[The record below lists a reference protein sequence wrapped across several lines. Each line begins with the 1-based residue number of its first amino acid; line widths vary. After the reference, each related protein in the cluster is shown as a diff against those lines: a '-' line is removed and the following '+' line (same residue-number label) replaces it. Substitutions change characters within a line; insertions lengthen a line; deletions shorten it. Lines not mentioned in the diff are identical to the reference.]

1 MDLLV
6 PGCRVRLTDL
16 VSRCDLNGEEALL
29 LRWID
34 DRRRWAVRLVNKT
47 AEGLKVKPAN
57 VVRSPSGFD
66 CLNEDALL
74 LALVRTSTSSHQ
86 PLFATNWRIRK
97 VIGSPEFIRSRLRL
111 GFANVA
117 VTLDPKERVYDE
129 ERGHENEDGE
139 WVESDPDDDDDD
151 DDELGSAG
159 DYRLS
164 LIHI

>member
-16 VSRCDLNGEEALL
+16 VSRSDLNGEEALL
-29 LRWID
+29 LLWID
-34 DRRRWAVRLVNKT
+34 DQQRWAVRLVNKA
-47 AEGLKVKPAN
+47 AEELKVKPAN

-97 VIGSPEFIRSRLRL
+97 VIHSPEFFRSRLRL

-117 VTLDPKERVYDE
+117 VTLSIQRS
-129 ERGHENEDGE
+129 
-139 WVESDPDDDDDD
+139 ESTMKKGGTKMRTAS
-151 DDELGSAG
+151 GSRAIPMTTTTTMM
-159 DYRLS
+159 S
-164 LIHI
+164 